1 MTTQEVRMRVLSLVY
16 NGYNYKSDFVPV
28 TQGIPLPTYLASGLA
43 HGRYCKHVTC
53 LSYVISVLCGEVEHN
68 YWQGCKMDL
77 I

>member
-16 NGYNYKSDFVPV
+16 YGYKSDFVPV
-28 TQGIPLPTYLASGLA
+28 TQCIPLPTYLASGLS

-53 LSYVISVLCGEVEHN
+53 LSYVISVLCGEVDVN
-68 YWQGCKMDL
+68 IIIGKAVRW